1 MDVVLQ
7 LFPEITVRNT
17 YTHTTKK
24 RIYKLKLG
32 VEKLKD
38 ILHRQLQN
46 SLQGIPAHNSFKK
59 KKKKDLLTFMNC
71 L

>member
-17 YTHTTKK
+17 HTHTIKK
-24 RIYKLKLG
+24 RIFKLKLG

-38 ILHRQLQN
+38 ILRRQLQN
-46 SLQGIPAHNSFKK
+46 SLQGILAHDSFKK
-59 KKKKDLLTFMNC
+59 KISLLTFMNC